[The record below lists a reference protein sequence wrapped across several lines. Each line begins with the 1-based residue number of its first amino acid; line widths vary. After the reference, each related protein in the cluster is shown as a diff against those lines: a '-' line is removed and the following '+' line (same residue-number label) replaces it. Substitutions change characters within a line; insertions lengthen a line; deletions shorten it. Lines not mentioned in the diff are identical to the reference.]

1 MISRLEGILE
11 ENNFVVNKPVQI
23 IDPPTGKPSF
33 DEGNDEVCT
42 WIRSVGVYNLMDR
55 YKHDK
60 EEKRMFYKRLFDFI
74 PTYTSKQ
81 QRLMLTQIQTL
92 INAIAIKEND
102 TELKT
107 ILQSYY
113 EDILYN
119 TILD

>member
-60 EEKRMFYKRLFDFI
+60 EEERMFYKRLFDFI